1 MLGHRYET
9 VNQSWGWRE
18 LNKACRSSNDCSL
31 DGFSKDIALLL
42 GGRADQVALFA
53 SARAG
58 LLTLLCSLQK
68 KNKKTV
74 MLCALN
80 CPVVSDAVIT
90 SGMQPLYYDLAD
102 RTGELDCRAIAAQAP
117 DDCGIVIIPHLYGVP
132 AASKRDIACFREKK
146 IIVIED
152 CAHALNATIEG
163 DAVGTLGD
171 YSIFSFNHDKPI
183 SLGGGGMV
191 WSNTSLPAE
200 LATESK
206 QSVITVI
213 KEHRE
218 LNWFRVFLAV
228 RRVCGVI
235 HPKIGMKIQKLYN
248 HFTELLGVSDAGSG
262 FPVSGFGRL
271 RAQLGTDVL
280 ECYEAVK
287 IARNNT
293 AAKLISLLKM
303 PIWEGVA
310 GTASPAWL
318 RLRVVLPS
326 QKDADQCVSLFR
338 KHGLRVGRFN
348 WPDLPPE
355 VEESD
360 FPNAFLWAKCGVDV
374 PIHNALSEADVE
386 ILASELN
393 ALL

>member
-1 MLGHRYET
+1 
-9 VNQSWGWRE
+9 
-18 LNKACRSSNDCSL
+18 
-31 DGFSKDIALLL
+31 
-42 GGRADQVALFA
+42 
-53 SARAG
+53 
-58 LLTLLCSLQK
+58 
-68 KNKKTV
+68 
-74 MLCALN
+74 
-80 CPVVSDAVIT
+80 
-90 SGMQPLYYDLAD
+90 
-102 RTGELDCRAIAAQAP
+102 
-117 DDCGIVIIPHLYGVP
+117 
-132 AASKRDIACFREKK
+132 
-146 IIVIED
+146 
-152 CAHALNATIEG
+152 
-163 DAVGTLGD
+163 
-171 YSIFSFNHDKPI
+171 
-183 SLGGGGMV
+183 
-191 WSNTSLPAE
+191 
-200 LATESK
+200 
-206 QSVITVI
+206 
-213 KEHRE
+213 
-218 LNWFRVFLAV
+218 
-228 RRVCGVI
+228 
-235 HPKIGMKIQKLYN
+235 
-248 HFTELLGVSDAGSG
+248 
-262 FPVSGFGRL
+262 L